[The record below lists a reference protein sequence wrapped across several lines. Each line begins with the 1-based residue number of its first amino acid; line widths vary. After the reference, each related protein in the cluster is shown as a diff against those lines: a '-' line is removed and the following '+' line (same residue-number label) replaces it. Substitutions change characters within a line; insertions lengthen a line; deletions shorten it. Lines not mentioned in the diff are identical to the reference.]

1 MKKKMTT
8 IPFNGTQKQKE
19 ELDAVIEELRGE
31 EGALMPIMQ
40 RAQDIYGYLPLEVQ
54 RYIALGLDIPVS
66 EVYGV
71 ATFYSQFL
79 LNPKGE
85 HPVSVCLGTACYVK
99 GSGKL
104 MERLETLLGLK
115 NGEITADCR
124 FSLDATRCIGACGLA
139 PVLTIGEDV
148 YGRLEPAEL
157 DGILAKYR

>member
-54 RYIALGLDIPVS
+54 RYIALGLDIPVY

-104 MERLETLLGLK
+104 MERLETLLGVK

>member
-85 HPVSVCLGTACYVK
+85 HPVSVCLGTDCYVK

-104 MERLETLLGLK
+104 MERLETLLGVK

>member
-85 HPVSVCLGTACYVK
+85 HPVSVCLGTASYVK

-104 MERLETLLGLK
+104 MERLETLLGVK

>member
-85 HPVSVCLGTACYVK
+85 HPVSVCLGTACYVQ

-104 MERLETLLGLK
+104 MERLETLLGVK